1 MRVRV
6 NVMRRRNVL
15 TRLQGRQV
23 HPHEKGPLEKGHGK
37 TSRQERWFILLAG
50 EF

>member
-1 MRVRV
+1 MSS
-6 NVMRRRNVL
+6 L
-15 TRLQGRQV
+15 GSKGGRCI
-23 HPHEKGPLEKGHGK
+23 EKGPLEKGHGK